1 MEYAKVFNNYY
12 GSSEDVVFK
21 KLDNGQNV
29 IFDIDWQGTEQI
41 KQKKLKYKIIT
52 IFILPPSRKELFNRL
67 LNRDLND
74 EKNAMERMK
83 QFDKDVVHWKNYDLV
98 VINDD
103 ILNYNQDIFYNKKI
117 IIFGNLPY
125 NISTKILTAWIK
137 INNLNN
143 FCKRFVLMFQKEVA
157 DRILADS
164 NSKNYGRLSI
174 ISSWKMDIEKIT
186 DINPSSFF
194 PSPKIKSSL
203 LIFKPKNNYYEL
215 NNPKNLEHVTNIF
228 FNQRR
233 KMIKKPLKFLF
244 KNYEKVAE
252 ELSLDLNL
260 RPQNLTN
267 LTYYKICSYYE
278 QLLK

>member
-1 MEYAKVFNNYY
+1 MKILPKKSLGQNFLIDNKILNLITNL
-12 GSSEDVVFK
+12 GSVTSNDIVLEVGPGTGNLTEKILKKKPK
-21 KLDNGQNV
+21 KLIVVEKDKNLSV
-29 IFDIDWQGTEQI
+29 IL
-41 KQKKLKYKIIT
+41 KKK
-52 IFILPPSRKELFNRL
+52 
-67 LNRDLND
+67 
-74 EKNAMERMK
+74 
-83 QFDKDVVHWKNYDLV
+83 FDKDIEI
-98 VINDD
+98 INDN
-103 ILNYNQDIFYNKKI
+103 ILNYNQNIYHNKKI

-125 NISTKILTAWIK
+125 NISTQILTSWIK

-157 DRILADS
+157 DRILAEY

-174 ISSWKMDIEKIT
+174 ISSWKMDIEKII
-186 DINPSSFF
+186 DINPNSFF

-203 LIFKPKNNYYEL
+203 LIFKPKNNYYKL

-278 QLLK
+278 NLLK